1 MNLYCNICGEPGI
14 FDSDIF
20 WCKECK
26 MYVHLGDAVET
37 KVIKEVGQ
45 DYSTSSAKRMV
56 LKTLECG
63 HVLQRKEVTQHKPES
78 GSQSTETGSQNER
91 DSS

>member
-1 MNLYCNICGEPGI
+1 
-14 FDSDIF
+14 
-20 WCKECK
+20 

-63 HVLQRKEVTQHKPES
+63 HILQRKEVTQHEPEN
-78 GSQSTETGSQNER
+78 GPPPTEAGSQNER